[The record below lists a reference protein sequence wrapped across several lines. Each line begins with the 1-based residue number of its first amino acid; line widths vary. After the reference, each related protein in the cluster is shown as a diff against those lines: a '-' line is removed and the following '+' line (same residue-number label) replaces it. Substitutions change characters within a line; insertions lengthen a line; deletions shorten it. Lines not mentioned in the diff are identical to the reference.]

1 MKAKFQKRTGG
12 YTPELANN
20 ILDSSKPIHSLS
32 VELEPQFK
40 FVDKKPT
47 DEILGYKAWFTQSG
61 LPPFEVKFE
70 NQIKLP
76 PYLSVITFDDI
87 QACEVSYNIY
97 FRANDIKEVK

>member
-1 MKAKFQKRTGG
+1 MKAKFQKRQSG
-12 YTPELANN
+12 YSSEFAQS
-20 ILDSSKPIHSLS
+20 ILDYSKPIHSLS
-32 VELEPQFK
+32 VELEPQMK
-40 FVDKKPT
+40 FVDNQRT
-47 DEILGYKAWFTQSG
+47 GEVAAYKAWFSQSG

-76 PYLSVITFDDI
+76 PYLSVVTFDDI

>member
-12 YTPELANN
+12 YTPELANI

-32 VELEPQFK
+32 LELEPQFK
-40 FVDKKPT
+40 FEDNKRT
-47 DEILGYKAWFTQSG
+47 DEVAAYKAWFTQAD
-61 LPPFEVKFE
+61 LPPYEVKFE

-76 PYLSVITFDDI
+76 PYLSVITFDNL

-97 FRANDIKEVK
+97 FRADDIKEVK